1 MPNDTAV
8 PDTETFQQLV
18 DAFAEADDRE
28 DRSLYLRALLR
39 RLEVNLGRVAR
50 DLHVL
55 IERTTE
61 VKP

>member
-1 MPNDTAV
+1 MEEDTAV
-8 PDTETFQQLV
+8 PSTDETLLA
-18 DAFAEADDRE
+18 AFAAAENQQE
-28 DRSLYLRALLR
+28 SLLYLRALLR

-55 IERTTE
+55 IERTSE

>member
-1 MPNDTAV
+1 MSNDTAN
-8 PDTETFQQLV
+8 PDAPFLELV
-18 DAFAEADDRE
+18 AAYGEEDDPAMQR
-28 DRSLYLRALLR
+28 LFLRAALR

-55 IERTTE
+55 IERTSE